1 LFYDFKLVEV
11 RTSCQQISE
20 VRTSKTCTHLK
31 TKVQVVELRVISE
44 KQDIMR
50 PTTRDLAEAAGVSL
64 ATVDRV
70 LNGRP
75 GVRKKTV
82 DAVKSAIQS
91 IGFERNQVAATLAR
105 KRGYRLGFVLPK
117 DGDEFLDEIMERIRE
132 INRAGRAE
140 MFSVKTIRIDE
151 QNPHKAAESLSRLN
165 VEDFDGI
172 AIMAPETPQIRDAIR
187 RMRERGILIIPFVSN
202 QQNDEH
208 DVFVGIDNRAAG
220 ATAGRL
226 MGCFT
231 RSKNGVVAVITDTV
245 QARDSLERRLGFDG
259 VINRDFLTLKVLPTL
274 ETYADPDR
282 THRIIKTIIANQP
295 DLVGIYIM
303 GCEARVPIEVL
314 SQFKKDKEL
323 VTIAHERT
331 PSTVAALRDNELD
344 ALVAQ
349 NPGHL
354 VRSAVRILRA
364 KCENRPTLASQ
375 EKTRIEIL
383 IADNL

>member
-1 LFYDFKLVEV
+1 
-11 RTSCQQISE
+11 
-20 VRTSKTCTHLK
+20 
-31 TKVQVVELRVISE
+31 
-44 KQDIMR
+44 MR
-50 PTTRDLAEAAGVSL
+50 PTTKDLAEAAGVSL

-82 DAVKSAIQS
+82 DAVNNAIQK

-105 KRGYRLGFVLPK
+105 KRGYRFGFVLPK
-117 DGDEFLDEIMERIRE
+117 EGDEFLSEIIERIRE

-140 MFSVKTIRIDE
+140 MLSVKTIRIDE
-151 QNPHKAAESLSRLN
+151 QNPHRAAASLSRLRP
-165 VEDFDGI
+165 EDFDGI

-187 RMRERGILIIPFVSN
+187 RMRERGILTVPFISD
-202 QQNDEH
+202 QQNDGQEI
-208 DVFVGIDNRAAG
+208 FVGIDNRAAG

-226 MGCFT
+226 MGRFC
-231 RSKNGVVAVITDTV
+231 RSEKGVVAVITDTV
-245 QARDSLERRLGFDG
+245 QARDSLERRLGFDH
-259 VINRDFLTLKVLPTL
+259 VINCDFPGLKVLPTL

-282 THRIIKTIIANQP
+282 TSRIIETVIANQP
-295 DLVGIYIM
+295 ELVGIYIM
-303 GCEARVPIEVL
+303 GSEGRNSIEVL
-314 SQFKKDKEL
+314 SQLRTNKEL

-331 PSTVAALRDNELD
+331 PSTVAALREKKLD

-354 VRSAVRILRA
+354 VRSAIRILRA